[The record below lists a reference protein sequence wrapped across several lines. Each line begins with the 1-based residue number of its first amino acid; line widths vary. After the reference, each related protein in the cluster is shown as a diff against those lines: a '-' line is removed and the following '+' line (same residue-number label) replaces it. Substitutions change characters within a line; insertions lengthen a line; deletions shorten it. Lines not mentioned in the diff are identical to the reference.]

1 MNNKAKYTLIGIGV
15 GTLVS
20 GLDTV
25 HLKNIERLS
34 SSNPFNPN
42 EQVPLPKHVKKVNNS
57 NLCVTVL
64 KNVLIGGSIGYGIG
78 SIKEGNK

>member
-20 GLDTV
+20 GLDTI

-34 SSNPFNPN
+34 SANPFNPN
-42 EQVPLPKHVKKVNNS
+42 EQAPLPKHVKKVNNT
-57 NLCVTVL
+57 NLCVSAL

-78 SIKEGNK
+78 TIKGDNK

>member
-20 GLDTV
+20 GLDTIQI
-25 HLKNIERLS
+25 KNIERLS
-34 SSNPFNPN
+34 STNPFNYN
-42 EQVPLPKHVKKVNNS
+42 EPTPLPKHVKKVNNS
-57 NLCVTVL
+57 NLCVKTL

-78 SIKEGNK
+78 AIKGENK